1 MKKKIASIL
10 MALCSTFAITGLASC
25 DLQEVLPDSGN
36 IGNGSYTMEL
46 VDNGFNPLV
55 AYGEAIDC
63 TNLTLHYKQIL
74 NNKVIWDTTIPVSSQ
89 MFVSGGDTST
99 VGEKEL
105 VIAYETYQFTID
117 YEVKYRVEYS
127 ALDGVFDTQYVYDA
141 SEIVKKEAPV
151 YEGYTFQY
159 WKTEIPEVLTGNLA
173 IDAQYYKD
181 DLTAPTVET
190 IVKTYAPNMTLGD
203 FTLPSNEAGKWEFV
217 DDLSTAITSVG
228 SYDYAIRYVP
238 ATPEQ
243 PSVEDRTV
251 RIVINQKE
259 ITVTAGEGNFV
270 YNGNQQIP
278 TYTFSESGLPI
289 QRTIVAEGSATPLN
303 EVPTNAGT
311 YKVTF
316 TLNNANY
323 TLTNNVFTYE
333 IARKQVAILS
343 DVGTYVYNGQGQV
356 PDYSVSEEGVNVV
369 RNIYVEGTTT
379 PLTEIP
385 VNAGKYTITY
395 TLNDANY
402 ELLVAAE
409 DCAYEIAPK
418 EVTLKIGKKDFE
430 YNGEKQFPTW
440 TPSEEGL
447 PIVKNVY
454 VKGSNEPLTED
465 PMNAGTYT
473 YVFTLDDP
481 NYLLVNTQGEYVI
494 TPKSA
499 YIEYEIT
506 DFDYNGKHQ
515 FPTFTPSDPNMEVV
529 TTILLNN
536 QTAVTECINV
546 GTYYYTL
553 SVTDPNYEC
562 EPVEESFTIYPKQV
576 EITVSGTE
584 LTYNGQE
591 QFPNVSAPEG
601 VELVGILPQKNAG
614 TYTYAISPK
623 SANYAGS
630 AEGKFTIA
638 QKQITFTVAEG
649 TTSFVYDGEAH
660 KPTITMEGA
669 VEGEIVNVLES
680 VEAKTGVG
688 EYNYSI
694 TVMDGNYV
702 GSIKGSFE
710 IKALQLRIT
719 MDDKNMVYGNKVPE
733 FTYTIEETLDGVTY
747 TAYTGNTDI
756 LNITPNSYDVPNV
769 GSYPI
774 TVTLGNENVEADIIE
789 GTLTVYT
796 GQSDPA
802 LPKLSSDEEYTAPMF
817 GDKLGDVTFSVGL
830 GTWAWDNPDQIID
843 KMEGFTA
850 TATFTSQN
858 PNLAP
863 TTKEFTLKYV
873 QKRQLNFVV
882 EESGRV
888 YTYDGEPHSI
898 VYTITDSKIE
908 GKVYEDISVVGEVT
922 QTNAGEY
929 RTTLQIVSDCY
940 VGSQLVDLVI
950 KKATPTPT
958 FTTLDNV
965 KWSAALRLSDISLPE
980 NFAWKA
986 DMDLDDVKTYECLA
1000 VYTHPEGTQNYEQ
1013 VEGLFT
1019 FDVVRAENA
1028 LNGVK
1033 EEYNF
1038 TFADKVF
1045 TLSGI
1050 TATSGTT
1057 VLYQYTKD
1065 GESVDS
1071 LKDAGTYDVLVYVE
1085 QSDYYVYAETTTTVH
1100 IAKAK
1105 NNDTVNTTQNKT
1117 YGDMISSLALPT
1129 ESSAIGTWSWKD
1141 AEGNSIEN
1149 PTTTPVGNAGT
1160 VTLTAVFTPHTDH
1173 VKNYESREVTV
1184 TVNVGRKTIG
1194 EPTVGNLELT
1204 YTGEAQTVSV
1214 TPAEG
1219 TEGLYEVSG
1228 NVQTNAGTDYVIQ
1241 LTLKE
1246 EHKDNYK
1253 WWTNQTDQTIAF
1265 KKFNIAKA
1273 TNVVTV
1279 TQENWTYGQ
1288 ETTPAPEIEATF
1300 DADSKNFTF
1309 LYSSD
1314 GTNYDEQKPKNA
1326 GTYWIKAK
1334 IKVINSNYNTEE
1346 SQPVEFEIYKADPTD
1361 ANFTTQYTVTWQEGL
1376 TLSGISLPS
1385 GYAWKTPT
1393 TALVPGQDEY
1403 EATYTKSNNYN
1414 AKDGKFTVIVNKI
1427 ETVISV
1433 NANRTFAYEESAFDT
1448 TNPTALQNWLGVS
1461 VNHTEGLNAT
1471 YAFTY
1476 SGEMNPAP
1484 TTEIK
1489 YVGTYTLTITVAE
1502 TAHYAEAT
1510 KEVVITVNKK
1520 TNTQSINITTS
1531 YNKYLTLADLNDQLA
1546 SYNEAGK
1553 GTWEWK
1559 DSTNSVGEVTAVNT
1573 PRTFEVIFTPTDS
1586 VNYASRE
1593 AIAYLTVNKATP
1605 TLSVSITGWD
1615 YLQYNGSVNS
1625 PVPNY
1630 GTIQNTDGVTV
1641 RYVYKQGNTE
1651 LTLDE
1656 MKNAEVGTYTVTA
1669 ILDASDNFTYKASE
1683 PFTFY
1688 ITQQKVAVPEIKNA
1702 TYTGAPLDVVVKD
1715 AYVNDVGLYTLAPE
1729 TKTEAG
1735 THDITVTLKNT
1746 KNYAWTD
1753 GTTESKTV
1761 TFTIEK
1767 AEVTATIS
1775 LTDTMGDALTYTTN
1789 TKQVAVAFTSN
1800 SNATTPTY
1808 TTTVN
1813 DVVNGTILNAGF
1825 YAVTIS
1831 LNDTDNYVLVA
1842 GGSKNFTIQQA
1853 TNTWKVTPDMQ
1864 DWTYGG
1870 TASAEVGEATF
1881 GNATLKVLYEGTNYT
1896 SYKSSNKPTNA
1907 GTYQVTYSVAET
1919 TNYSGL
1925 SETVEF
1931 KIAKADVETFTISIS
1946 GWVYDPENK
1955 NAVAPTY
1962 TTSNTDANRV
1972 VTYTYAPV
1980 DENGTIGVYTA
1991 IVPSKVGTYKVRA
2004 NMGATANFNAT
2015 TSEPVEFAIT
2025 QATPTLTVTLQGWT
2039 YSPDNANANAP
2050 SYETSNK
2057 EGATIA
2063 YLYTGTTNAGVEYSS
2078 AEKPTQAG
2086 SYKVTAT
2093 LGETNNYISAQAE
2106 ANFTIAKAM
2115 YTPNAPQIT
2124 NEKVTY
2130 GDLLSSVILADNN
2143 NGYGHWAWV
2152 DTTEGLT
2159 VGNAGWRTFA
2169 IKFVLDNTASYNYNA
2184 VPNQTAGFTVEKK
2197 TLQITAEGANSENVV
2212 TKIYNGSKQS
2222 INYTLTDGV
2231 KTYEN
2236 LTVLGNTEYTTV
2248 GSYNITLTIYENNYV
2263 GQASF
2268 TLKID
2273 KANLTDA
2280 EKTIETKEAIY
2291 EDTLGMYALPTTDK
2305 GTWSWVDGNDTLVG
2319 GVGTKTFQAK
2329 FTGNGNY
2336 NDIEDVD
2343 VTFTVAPKTL
2353 YFEAQATQTYVYV
2366 AGQTYSL
2373 SYTLKDEAGKV
2384 YSSLNVIRDTKEQAG
2399 TYTNLSLALS
2409 ETNYKAETLT
2419 GLTLIIKQADYTVT
2433 LPTDL
2438 RAIYDTLLK
2447 NVTLPTTEEGT
2458 WKWNEHETT
2467 TVGNVGNNTF
2477 SATFTPADI
2486 NYASANYRLTVQV
2499 TKASVVIPSKP
2510 DSKTYT
2516 GNTLTANI
2524 VQHNL
2529 YSVFMNEGGTNV
2541 GKYSITYKL
2550 KTEFTV
2556 NYQWAELTDEQV
2568 KAGITV
2574 SGAYVTLPF
2583 EITKATPVINTNN
2596 WVNWTGWTYGQ
2607 TSNMPNV
2614 TTNFGEIVYTY
2625 APVVDSVV
2633 GEYTTTVPTEVGK
2646 YSVKASVSATS
2657 NWNVAVDVTKDFA
2670 ISQATNAITS
2680 LTITGWKYGQNANA
2694 PTVVATFGGDTAQY
2708 TYALVVNNEV
2718 VGEYTTT
2725 VPTNAGTY
2733 RVKATIA
2740 ETSNYQ
2746 GAEATQEFEIEAAD
2760 NTIDKVTLV
2769 QNAVYG
2775 DLVNE
2780 KLALPTSTIGT
2791 WTWKNVTDATK
2802 FDSVGTHSFYA
2813 VFTSNTTNYNDDEVE
2828 VTVTVSQK
2836 EVELPN
2842 VPSKVYTGTAL
2853 KADLED
2859 TDLYT
2864 VTQADN
2870 MVNAGNHS
2878 ITLTLEDAT
2887 NYKWAT
2893 TENLSG
2899 DNNKTLTL
2907 TFTITKAEAK
2917 ISYVDV
2923 GNWSYGDAPKAL
2935 DITANIT
2942 VDSNYLDYKYYDEE
2956 GKSVSSITNTTPAGM
2971 YKVVVKIKASD
2982 NYTESVPYNTWIIIS
2997 QAKVNVPQ
3005 IGYVTHIVNTTEAQ
3019 TADVPSSTLYSV
3031 IENEGGTEIGRY
3043 YVVLKLNDYSNYKWN
3058 IPDGYDREMNEE
3070 VVIELNRV
3078 TISYEIVPTQNTW
3091 VDAPTLNGVTWT
3103 QNGTNTTEWTFG
3115 DVVTVNTP
3123 KAEYPK
3129 ATEDVNS
3136 GNYNLRITYIGRE
3149 GTQYAESTDMPT
3161 NVGKYT
3167 ATFFVPA
3174 KAGEWSALTS
3184 KIDFEIKTQDVTP
3197 VLHLDGSA
3205 TNSVTYKNGDF
3216 AVSTIISGKNANGA
3230 NYTLKENV
3238 DYKLTVTKNNAGAV
3252 ANVVGNYLVIVTLL
3266 NTNYNLTEDDF
3277 SFAILQ
3283 DTPTLSIKTENWT
3296 GWNFNAFVAPPYTTS
3311 NTDNLDGKVTYT
3323 YSTEENGTYTEDIPT
3338 NVGTYYVKV
3347 TIAETTNYE
3356 TKTSDPVEFK
3366 IRPINNTIDQVITA
3380 RTATYKD
3387 LISDYKITA
3396 TASTIGTWKWQYK
3409 DANGEYHDVTDET
3422 TVGDAG
3428 TQTFYAVFI
3437 CDTNDSGTKNYND
3450 YKDDTAIAVTFTVD
3464 KFMLYVPE
3472 LITKTYTGS
3481 GLEAEVKP
3489 FENASEHNPD
3499 PSLYGVEEG
3508 TWTNAGTHKVSL
3520 KLQDPN
3526 NYKWNTSVEAT
3537 VQVDFV
3543 IEKQGLSKPSIQE
3556 KTYTGEALTAEVIEG
3571 TTNTDLY
3578 EIMQEGWINAGTHQV
3593 TLTLTEEAYKNF
3605 EWKDSTTKELKVDFV
3620 VNKATTEDT
3629 ISWSEGGWIYH
3640 TTDSITT
3647 PEATWSLKPTIADLI
3662 EQGTFAYIYTDTN
3675 GVGVTIN
3682 NELAHG
3688 TYTVTLTIAD
3698 TNNYYG
3704 TTTSKT
3710 FTVTQATVTVKL
3722 ADNSLPYNGDDQSV
3736 VPVLTTNNGRT
3747 LTLGTDYTITGNT
3760 AQTVSNEYVA
3770 TLTLTNANYV
3780 WALAEGASGSISINR
3795 NIASLN
3801 YAITQVANGWKTNKE
3816 PSHTTTW
3823 VYGATPI
3830 VYKGE
3835 STFGGTPSVAYYNY
3849 DANAEHNLGDLATH
3863 LDTNG
3868 IPTYVGKYVAVFTTA
3883 TDGTNYTSDSEY
3895 IVFEITQRGVDK
3907 TQIKFTSEEA
3917 AYTGAVHTVNLEL
3930 PTLIEGNSFSITF
3943 ESITEDY
3950 KTNSEN
3956 VGQYTLKVNLPIS
3969 ENYKWS
3975 DGTTDPF
3982 TLTYTIKAYEVDKAG
3997 LSLIATNGNTAYTGS
4012 AHAVTLTHPNIILI
4026 GDDSFVITPTDFTK
4040 TENGYQ
4046 TNGVT
4051 VGDYKLTVA
4060 LPNGNYTWTDDTT
4073 DGYVLTYSIT
4083 MGANVWKNDPTLT
4096 GVNGDGTS
4104 EKPYTWTYGQKI
4116 EFSAEALFG
4125 YHVIYYKVDG
4135 TNLGNTQPTDVC
4147 TYYAEFI
4154 LDETANYTGVDTK
4167 TIYFNITPA
4176 KLTVSFENTEFIYDG
4191 TAQMP
4196 TVSVSS
4202 TSWTTEADEENNY
4215 AIASTAGVFTW
4226 KITGNTTNG
4235 ESINAGSYTI
4245 TVELKGDKSGNYEW
4259 QEDEVLTQE
4268 YTIIAKEVTPEF
4280 STETSGLLNSS
4291 VSFDEN
4297 TTHAIAETIQGVDKD
4312 GQLTQGTDKDY
4323 TIVILCDEKEV
4334 DSIGNAGEYK
4344 IVYTMLN
4351 TNYEF
4356 APQTNV
4362 ATFSVLANSSER
4374 NATHTL
4380 EFKIHPKL
4388 LDAPVITADNNKVYD
4403 GTAKFTAPTA
4413 PEKGYSVTTTTNFT
4427 NNQAINVGEYTVTL
4441 TLSTQQHNSSEHN
4454 FRNYAWNV
4462 NEIDSMW
4469 TKDTNETLTDGTGK
4483 TYTYATLTYDYEITP
4498 YEVSKDDVNLSETKN
4513 EYTGS
4518 AHTVTLNLPTIVAG
4532 ESFVIDLTDF
4542 TADYKTN
4549 NKNVGDYTLM
4559 VKLPTNGNYTW
4570 ADGTTDPFTLTY
4582 TIKAYEVDKAG
4593 LSLTATNG
4601 NTAYTGFAH
4610 AVTLTHPNLIGDDS
4624 FVITPTP
4631 TDFTKT
4637 ENGYQTTGSDV
4648 AGYTLTVALPNAN
4661 YKWKEDNSQDAIVL
4675 TYNITT
4681 ATNAW
4686 TEGEPK
4692 FDFEPGTYTGEG
4704 TQTEPFTWE
4713 YTGTPVEVEATST
4726 FAQAKAKYV
4735 NLNTGKDTTTQPTD
4749 VGKYYVE
4756 FSIDSSDN
4764 YTDVDDV
4771 TIYFTIKTKK
4781 VTAPTFTK
4789 YQSNE
4794 VVYTG
4799 NVCAPTLNNTDDA
4812 QYYTVKLN
4820 DTLRTEWTVTPVA
4833 DYILK
4838 VTLNNTTNYEWQNV
4852 GAEWTNT
4859 NGVLTYSYN
4868 VTKAT
4873 YEDTPTT
4880 AGNMPYANGATLKSD
4895 MSGVEGVY
4903 TVVTNNGG
4911 TTVGFYDVV
4920 LKMDDEFFKNHKWTG
4935 TDEQNLTI
4943 KFEITIADNGWTTT
4957 PSLNGTF
4964 ANDEDGSPEHPFK
4977 WGYQAITPPTIANG
4991 VANFG
4996 DATYL
5001 VEGTSNSGVP
5011 YSSTT
5016 ALPTDAGEYT
5026 ITFTVDADT
5035 NGNYTG
5041 LSTIIYF
5048 NITRKALPNPTFID
5062 KDWYNIDPNGTY
5074 CFGYD
5079 GTEVRVTTYEKGV
5092 TITGTQSA
5100 TEKGSYSAN
5109 FTLDGNHQW
5118 ETAVNGSST
5127 NIITLKYDITEP
5139 QTDVEAPQL
5148 TPFDNN
5154 QTVYDGTEKYPIDT
5168 KKYPI
5173 NTVINEQYTISISAT
5188 PKAVGEYTITVTFN
5202 ENVANG
5208 AWKNYADKGWS
5219 HQYDGDGKGVLSYVY
5234 EITPIVVTVP
5244 VLENY
5249 TSYNQTSGYTYTYS
5263 TEERT
5268 IYTKTGDV
5276 SIIENDVTI
5285 AAGTNA
5291 GETVYKVVFKL
5302 PNSNYVWSNDT
5313 TADITLKYTIE
5324 KATVAIPE
5332 FTDAVFTYDGTE
5344 KVAEVDIVDATLYG
5358 VYNNSNKRTNATKT
5372 GQPQSV
5378 ILELKDTTNYEWID
5392 ANGVRKGSANWTI
5405 GTLTINKAN
5414 VYLES
5419 DTWTSGTRY
5428 YANVKNE
5435 WWSEEGDSVPYAY
5448 TLDEEGGKHPIP
5460 VAHTVYTYSI
5470 TDGTTF
5476 TYGTVSYTFRFADN
5490 VKDNYTLVDPTGYN
5504 YNLSIQIK
5512 VVAYDDDA
5520 KYYATIENALKVNTA
5535 TNDVVWVIPDNSGK
5549 VIIASNTTIK
5559 SGVIL
5564 KLPYQNETMGG
5575 DLRSTGDSTTDQF
5588 YNGTAYFLTQHAFD
5602 TDRREKNPTNYK
5614 KSEVVIAEGVTLEN
5628 KGILWI
5634 GGYLTGGQGNVGFV
5648 YGNYAQ
5654 IALDRGATI
5663 NSDSGQI
5670 ICNGYITEVA
5680 KNNNSQLILSN
5691 GGKIYQPFTV
5701 IEHRGG
5707 TAFAGLTH
5715 VKSIN
5720 DSVNLYSSAF
5730 NRFTLPNITTT
5741 TTINAGS
5748 EVYAFASMYAN
5759 EQHNATLVKMIGTS
5773 NQFLINLSAGSSLV
5787 NKYDV
5792 DTHVSKLEIY
5802 GDATIHSLS
5811 LSLNVLIRDISLD
5824 TSGVMF
5830 PISWYWDVHFKPATV
5845 GGKSTINSNQ
5855 NIKVLP
5861 GGSLTIHEGTTLNV
5875 TDLFVTEDR
5884 TWTEDGLMGTTS
5896 YDGNGTDESKW
5907 KAPGQLIVNG
5917 TLNVTN
5923 INGVIQTTG
5932 DTGIVNISGTTNLKS
5947 QEVKGRTGNTWTL
5960 GILGMGMTIYEP
5972 AYHTLGEN
5980 ERARGQMLNPED
5992 NSATEGNFEVGVRYY
6007 AKPDNNEGYAWY
6019 KATAYQVTFEVDGGS
6034 ACDPIAVTYGTS
6046 YGALP
6051 SPTKDGHIFQGWTLV
6066 QGDFN
6071 TLVEST
6077 TMVTQLKGHTL
6088 YANWVETDNPI
6099 MATFNSDGGTS
6110 VDSRQYAPGHVYG
6123 YLPAP
6128 SKTGYTFVGWTLNGV
6143 LISANSIVPDSAIE
6157 LVASWTE
6164 NRYYVVFNANGG
6176 VGSMLSQ
6183 ELIYTQESELTENAF
6198 ERYGYHFIGWAT
6210 APNGAKVYD
6219 DKEKVKDLTTEAN
6232 GYYTLYAL
6240 WEGNTYTVEFQDS
6253 EGSHSEPNKEVI
6265 FGNVYTVPTLADR
6278 DGFKFDGWFADV
6290 DGDGNPETKIEDGA
6304 TVNIANDII
6313 LYARWTP
6320 VYIVTFDANGGTC
6333 TAESMSIVQG
6343 ATLNKERLP
6352 TEAQTTKFGYTLIG
6366 WSTTKNGELITE
6378 DLEIKED
6385 TTLYARWEE
6394 KVKCTV
6400 TIKLNLGTKKGM
6412 FTTYSYSLSGGTIA
6426 YRSTDGIEQT
6436 INYNKIT
6443 DGMTITVYV
6452 GEEIKFNSLEKTAAL
6467 IYTENV
6473 KVSTGSP
6480 YKPTGNATVTLS

>member
-159 WKTEIPEVLTGNLA
+159 WKTEIPEVLTGNLT

-190 IVKTYAPNMTLGD
+190 IVKTYALNMTLGD

-243 PSVEDRTV
+243 PSVEDRMV

-259 ITVTAGEGNFV
+259 ITVTAGEGNFI

-303 EVPTNAGT
+303 EVPTNVGT
-311 YKVTF
+311 YKVYF
-316 TLNNANY
+316 TLDNANY
-323 TLTNNVFTYE
+323 TLLNNQFTYK
-333 IARKQVAILS
+333 IAPKEVAILS
-343 DVGTYVYNGQGQV
+343 DVGTYVYNGQGQA
-356 PDYSVSEEGVNVV
+356 PDYSVSEEGLNVI
-369 RNIYVEGTTT
+369 RNIYAEGTTT
-379 PLTEIP
+379 PLTELP

-395 TLNDANY
+395 TLADANY
-402 ELLVAAE
+402 RLLVSAE

-430 YNGEKQFPTW
+430 YNGNKQFPSW

-454 VKGSNEPLTED
+454 VKGSNEPLAED
-465 PMNAGTYT
+465 PINAGTYT

-481 NYLLVNTQGEYVI
+481 NYLLVNTQGEYTI
-494 TPKSA
+494 TPKFA

-536 QTAVTECINV
+536 QTPVTECINA

-562 EPVEESFTIYPKQV
+562 EPVEEESFTIYPKQV

-614 TYTYAISPK
+614 MYTYAISPK

-694 TVMDGNYV
+694 TVMDSNYV

-719 MDDKNMVYGNKVPE
+719 MDDKNMFYGNKVPE

-756 LNITPNSYDVPNV
+756 LEITPNSYDVPNV

-802 LPKLSSDEEYTAPMF
+802 DPKLSSDEEYTAPMY

-843 KMEGFTA
+843 KMKGFKA

-1019 FDVVRAENA
+1019 FDVVRADNA

-1071 LKDAGTYDVLVYVE
+1071 LKDAGTYEVLVYVE

-1160 VTLTAVFTPHTDH
+1160 VTLKAVFTPHTDH

-1219 TEGLYEVSG
+1219 TEGLYEVFG

-1531 YNKYLTLADLNDQLA
+1531 YNKDLTLADLNDQFA
-1546 SYNEAGK
+1546 SKNEEGK
-1553 GTWEWK
+1553 GTWTWK
-1559 DSTNSVGEVTAVNT
+1559 DATQLVGEVTAVNT
-1573 PRTFEVIFTPTDS
+1573 PRTFEVVFTPTDS

-1630 GTIQNTDGVTV
+1630 GTVQNTDGVTV

-1789 TKQVAVAFTSN
+1789 TKQVAVAFTLN
-1800 SNATTPTY
+1800 SSATEPTY

-1853 TNTWKVTPDMQ
+1853 TNTWKVTPAMQ

-1919 TNYSGL
+1919 SNYSGL

-1931 KIAKADVETFTISIS
+1931 TIAKADVETFTISIS

-1980 DENGTIGVYTA
+1980 DEHGT
-1991 IVPSKVGTYKVRA
+1991 VGTYTATVPSTV
-2004 NMGATANFNAT
+2004 GAYSVKADMQTTANFNAK

-2025 QATPTLTVTLQGWT
+2025 KATPTLTVMLQGWT
-2039 YSPDNANANAP
+2039 YSSDNANANAP

-2063 YLYTGTTNAGVEYSS
+2063 YLYTGTTNASVNYSS
-2078 AEKPTQAG
+2078 TEKPTQAG

-2093 LGETNNYISAQAE
+2093 LGVTDNYTQAQAE
-2106 ANFTIAKAM
+2106 ANFTIAKAT

-2169 IKFVLDNTASYNYNA
+2169 TKFVLDNTASYNYNA

-2212 TKIYNGSKQS
+2212 TKIYNGFKQS
-2222 INYTLTDGV
+2222 ISYTLKDGEE
-2231 KTYEN
+2231 TYTG

-2273 KANLTDA
+2273 KADLTDA
-2280 EKTIETKEAIY
+2280 EKTIEAKEAIY

-2373 SYTLKDEAGKV
+2373 SYTLKDTAGKV

-2680 LTITGWKYGQNANA
+2680 LTITGWTYGQNANA

-2740 ETSNYQ
+2740 ETTNYES
-2746 GAEATQEFEIEAAD
+2746 AETTQDFEIEKAD
-2760 NTIDKVTLV
+2760 NTIDQVTLA

-2775 DLVNE
+2775 DLVNA
-2780 KLALPTSTIGT
+2780 KLTLPTSTIGA
-2791 WTWKNVTDATK
+2791 WTWKNVTETTTVGD
-2802 FDSVGTHSFYA
+2802 VGTHTFYA
-2813 VFTSNTTNYNDDEVE
+2813 VFTPNTINYKDKEVA

-2935 DITANIT
+2935 EITANIT

-2956 GKSVSSITNTTPAGM
+2956 GNAVSSITNTTPAGM

-3031 IENEGGTEIGRY
+3031 IENEGGTEIDRY
-3043 YVVLKLNDYSNYKWN
+3043 YVVLKLNDYNNYKWN

-3091 VDAPTLNGVTWT
+3091 MDAPTLNGVTWT

-3149 GTQYAESTDMPT
+3149 GTQYAESTDMPK

-3174 KAGEWSALTS
+3174 KEGEWSALRST
-3184 KIDFEIKTQDVTP
+3184 IDFEIKAQDVTP

-3230 NYTLKENV
+3230 NYTLEENV

-3266 NTNYNLTEDDF
+3266 NTNYNLTEDKF
-3277 SFAILQ
+3277 SFEIIQ

-3296 GWNFNAFVAPPYTTS
+3296 GWNFHAFVAPPYTTS

-3323 YSTEENGTYTEDIPT
+3323 YSTEENGTYTEDRPT

-3356 TKTSDPVEFK
+3356 TKTSDPVEFN

-3396 TASTIGTWKWQYK
+3396 TASTIGAWKWQYK
-3409 DANGEYHDVTDET
+3409 DTEGNYCDVDATT
-3422 TVGDAG
+3422 TVGGAG

-3520 KLQDPN
+3520 TLQDPN

-3543 IEKQGLSKPSIQE
+3543 IEKQGLSKPSLQT

-3578 EIMQEGWINAGTHQV
+3578 EIKQEGWINAGTHQV

-3605 EWKDSTTKELKVDFV
+3605 EWEDSTTKELKVDFI

-3629 ISWSEGGWIYH
+3629 ISWSEGGWIYK

-3722 ADNSLPYNGDDQSV
+3722 ADNSLPYDGNDQSV
-3736 VPVLTTNNGRT
+3736 VPVLTTNNGHT
-3747 LTLGTDYTITGNT
+3747 LTLGTDYTITGET
-3760 AQTVSNEYVA
+3760 AQTVSDTYAA

-3780 WALAEGASGSISINR
+3780 WALAEGTSGSITGAT
-3795 NIASLN
+3795 ASLN
-3801 YAITQVANGWKTNKE
+3801 YAITQVKNGWKTNKE
-3816 PSHTTTW
+3816 PSITEKW
-3823 VYGATPI
+3823 IYGATPT

-3835 STFGGTPSVAYYNY
+3835 STFGETPSVAYYNY
-3849 DANAEHNLGDLATH
+3849 DANAEHNLGDSATH

-3868 IPTYVGKYVAVFTTA
+3868 IPTYVGKYVAVFTTE
-3883 TDGTNYTSDSEY
+3883 TDGTNYTSVSGY
-3895 IVFEITQRGVDK
+3895 IEFEITQATVVATYSGTTTFTYENKDHTVDVKVTDTSNNNVALTSGYTLTDNTKKDADTYKVKVELTGDTAQNYMFAGDTDTFTFTTGWTIDKATATASLSVTDTIDGKAFTYTGNDGK
-3907 TQIKFTSEEA
+3907 TVTATASVLSTDYVDTL
-3917 AYTGAVHTVNLEL
+3917 AYTTGIPTIMNAGSYEVTLTLTDATNHKWAELTGLDSHVTYTINGA
-3930 PTLIEGNSFSITF
+3930 
-3943 ESITEDY
+3943 
-3950 KTNSEN
+3950 
-3956 VGQYTLKVNLPIS
+3956 
-3969 ENYKWS
+3969 
-3975 DGTTDPF
+3975 
-3982 TLTYTIKAYEVDKAG
+3982 TLTYTVVIDEE
-3997 LSLIATNGNTAYTGS
+3997 IAT
-4012 AHAVTLTHPNIILI
+4012 L
-4026 GDDSFVITPTDFTK
+4026 
-4040 TENGYQ
+4040 
-4046 TNGVT
+4046 
-4051 VGDYKLTVA
+4051 
-4060 LPNGNYTWTDDTT
+4060 
-4073 DGYVLTYSIT
+4073 
-4083 MGANVWKNDPTLT
+4083 PTLNT
-4096 GVNGDGTS
+4096 YNNGKVEYD
-4104 EKPYTWTYGQKI
+4104 
-4116 EFSAEALFG
+4116 
-4125 YHVIYYKVDG
+4125 KVDG
-4135 TNLGNTQPTDVC
+4135 KDVIHVPVTDSQDKTLYTVTVNRPEGVDSDSMPVGVYTVVVSLNDKANYNWSALTAAGWTYNATEETFTYTYNVVAKKLTAPTYTVDKTTYNGAPVTITFGACEASYNVSIKDSHGNTFSATDV
-4147 TYYAEFI
+4147 TDAE
-4154 LDETANYTGVDTK
+4154 T
-4167 TIYFNITPA
+4167 
-4176 KLTVSFENTEFIYDG
+4176 
-4191 TAQMP
+4191 
-4196 TVSVSS
+4196 
-4202 TSWTTEADEENNY
+4202 
-4215 AIASTAGVFTW
+4215 
-4226 KITGNTTNG
+4226 
-4235 ESINAGSYTI
+4235 YTI
-4245 TVELKGDKSGNYEW
+4245 TLTLKDDNYLW
-4259 QEDEVLTQE
+4259 NNGSDTITLTQTF
-4268 YTIIAKEVTPEF
+4268 TIAPTDANVDLTVNGQQYNSN
-4280 STETSGLLNSS
+4280 STFDYKNDTYDYALTVNGVSG
-4291 VSFDEN
+4291 
-4297 TTHAIAETIQGVDKD
+4297 A
-4312 GQLTQGTDKDY
+4312 LTNGADKDY
-4323 TIVILCDEKEV
+4323 T
-4334 DSIGNAGEYK
+4334 
-4344 IVYTMLN
+4344 YTI
-4351 TNYEF
+4351 TY
-4356 APQTNV
+4356 TNV
-4362 ATFSVLANSSER
+4362 AGTETGTATEITKAGTYVITLTMSNSNYEAITETYTITIKPIEVSHTITNKGTYTYNGSVQTPTIEVTPTADYTSVITQTADGSADSSFAGSYSIAWNLNDTNNYTWKDSTPTETYTINPAKVTPVVKVNSTQIAKTGNSFVYTSGEYTVTVTIEDLTVGTDFTVDQADTIKGVDSYDVKITLRGDAAINYTFTEDEKDTEETYTFSITPAEVKAEFTLTDDTLTDDNGDAYTYTDYNKTVTATASVTSNGYVSTLEYTTSIPNDIK
-4374 NATHTL
+4374 NATEYTVTYTL
-4380 EFKIHPKL
+4380 TDAVNHKWSTYPKADRVKILSATVNGATLTVTFKVAQATNAWTTENILSVTNWTYAPDTVHKPMAYAKFGEVKIYFSTTNTTEQSAYTEWTDSAHPVNADTYYIIAVVEGNQNFNGLTTINNPVSLTIGSDELAEPTLGKYNNDTVEYTENAQFPVDL
-4388 LDAPVITADNNKVYD
+4388 NEIAGGKYAVKVEYKATAEGSYAELADKTKTNVGYYKITLTLDNPVGVANYAWPTTLTNGWGKDGANANVIYYEYEITKATIEQPTLTFKDVSGNEIDATYYGGTFTVCGFD
-4403 GTAKFTAPTA
+4403 TAKYSYAIS
-4413 PEKGYSVTTTTNFT
+4413 PETV
-4427 NNQAINVGEYTVTL
+4427 QDAGEYTVTL
-4441 TLSTQQHNSSEHN
+4441 TMNDVIST
-4454 FRNYAWNV
+4454 NYKWWN
-4462 NEIDSMW
+4462 
-4469 TKDTNETLTDGTGK
+4469 GTGIFKFTITKATNGWTNGNEPSVNGGTNVWDYTGAVVEITKGVANCGSTATVNYVGREGTTYEESTAQPTNAGKYTAIFNVGESTNYGAIETTIDFEIKVKVINIPTLAPVEGAGPTTTEGSNHYIYKWIAKK
-4483 TYTYATLTYDYEITP
+4483 TYTVWTITNPVEYTVAGDTASFDTDASYEKEEGKITLT
-4498 YEVSKDDVNLSETKN
+4498 LKN
-4513 EYTGS
+4513 PQDQDGKPTAINYKWNGADTQ
-4518 AHTVTLNLPTIVAG
+4518 TVTITYLVEHKVYVPVPTIYLNGAG
-4532 ESFVIDLTDF
+4532 SNESTRPSGTFE
-4542 TADYKTN
+4542 YN
-4549 NKNVGDYTLM
+4549 NKKYVLSVAPSPQYTWTF
-4559 VKLPTNGNYTW
+4559 KRNEETDNYTDTTK
-4570 ADGTTDPFTLTY
+4570 ATPVGT
-4582 TIKAYEVDKAG
+4582 
-4593 LSLTATNG
+4593 
-4601 NTAYTGFAH
+4601 
-4610 AVTLTHPNLIGDDS
+4610 
-4624 FVITPTP
+4624 
-4631 TDFTKT
+4631 
-4637 ENGYQTTGSDV
+4637 
-4648 AGYTLTVALPNAN
+4648 YTLTVRLN
-4661 YKWKEDNSQDAIVL
+4661 EDHYVWETVATEKGWRDTNGLL
-4675 TYNITT
+4675 TYTFTITQANNSW
-4681 ATNAW
+4681 ATNPTLA
-4686 TEGEPK
+4686 
-4692 FDFEPGTYTGEG
+4692 GTFASGQNG
-4704 TQTEPFTWE
+4704 TASNPFTWE
-4713 YTGTPVEVEATST
+4713 YKSTTPTITNGVDAFGGTATYSIEGRDGT
-4726 FAQAKAKYV
+4726 TY
-4735 NLNTGKDTTTQPTD
+4735 GPTTTLHND
-4749 VGKYYVE
+4749 KVGKY
-4756 FSIDSSDN
+4756 
-4764 YTDVDDV
+4764 
-4771 TIYFTIKTKK
+4771 K
-4781 VTAPTFTK
+4781 
-4789 YQSNE
+4789 
-4794 VVYTG
+4794 
-4799 NVCAPTLNNTDDA
+4799 
-4812 QYYTVKLN
+4812 
-4820 DTLRTEWTVTPVA
+4820 
-4833 DYILK
+4833 
-4838 VTLNNTTNYEWQNV
+4838 
-4852 GAEWTNT
+4852 
-4859 NGVLTYSYN
+4859 
-4868 VTKAT
+4868 
-4873 YEDTPTT
+4873 
-4880 AGNMPYANGATLKSD
+4880 
-4895 MSGVEGVY
+4895 
-4903 TVVTNNGG
+4903 
-4911 TTVGFYDVV
+4911 
-4920 LKMDDEFFKNHKWTG
+4920 
-4935 TDEQNLTI
+4935 
-4943 KFEITIADNGWTTT
+4943 
-4957 PSLNGTF
+4957 
-4964 ANDEDGSPEHPFK
+4964 
-4977 WGYQAITPPTIANG
+4977 
-4991 VANFG
+4991 
-4996 DATYL
+4996 
-5001 VEGTSNSGVP
+5001 
-5011 YSSTT
+5011 
-5016 ALPTDAGEYT
+5016 
-5026 ITFTVDADT
+5026 ITFTVSADT

-5048 NITRKALPNPTFID
+5048 
-5062 KDWYNIDPNGTY
+5062 
-5074 CFGYD
+5074 
-5079 GTEVRVTTYEKGV
+5079 
-5092 TITGTQSA
+5092 
-5100 TEKGSYSAN
+5100 
-5109 FTLDGNHQW
+5109 
-5118 ETAVNGSST
+5118 
-5127 NIITLKYDITEP
+5127 
-5139 QTDVEAPQL
+5139 
-5148 TPFDNN
+5148 
-5154 QTVYDGTEKYPIDT
+5154 
-5168 KKYPI
+5168 
-5173 NTVINEQYTISISAT
+5173 
-5188 PKAVGEYTITVTFN
+5188 
-5202 ENVANG
+5202 
-5208 AWKNYADKGWS
+5208 
-5219 HQYDGDGKGVLSYVY
+5219 
-5234 EITPIVVTVP
+5234 EITPKEIRFEAKEGWTLISDVYTRTYNGKD
-5244 VLENY
+5244 LEFAE
-5249 TSYNQTSGYTYTYS
+5249 TSFDYKLVDKDGKDLT
-5263 TEERT
+5263 
-5268 IYTKTGDV
+5268 
-5276 SIIENDVTI
+5276 
-5285 AAGTNA
+5285 TNSHDA
-5291 GETVYKVVFKL
+5291 KSYTVYAQL
-5302 PNSNYVWSNDT
+5302 LDENYVWSST
-5313 TADITLKYTIE
+5313 
-5324 KATVAIPE
+5324 KASTKLVVSYRVAPAQIYIKHN
-5332 FTDAVFTYDGTE
+5332 FN
-5344 KVAEVDIVDATLYG
+5344 TLYYQNEWLDAWNAVKDNLPTEN
-5358 VYNNSNKRTNATKT
+5358 VYAYTKDDNGNVLET
-5372 GQPQSV
+5372 SV
-5378 ILELKDTTNYEWID
+5378 
-5392 ANGVRKGSANWTI
+5392 A
-5405 GTLTINKAN
+5405 GTLTASIDEDAFTAEGGKVIFTFDPDGNNDNNYIAGEIASEYYNKAITIKSVAYYN
-5414 VYLES
+5414 SKYYGTIEYALGKA
-5419 DTWTSGTRY
+5419 TSGT
-5428 YANVKNE
+5428 V
-5435 WWSEEGDSVPYAY
+5435 
-5448 TLDEEGGKHPIP
+5448 I
-5460 VAHTVYTYSI
+5460 
-5470 TDGTTF
+5470 
-5476 TYGTVSYTFRFADN
+5476 
-5490 VKDNYTLVDPTGYN
+5490 
-5504 YNLSIQIK
+5504 
-5512 VVAYDDDA
+5512 
-5520 KYYATIENALKVNTA
+5520 
-5535 TNDVVWVIPDNSGK
+5535 VIPD
-5549 VIIASNTTIK
+5549 TT
-5559 SGVIL
+5559 G
-5564 KLPYQNETMGG
+5564 
-5575 DLRSTGDSTTDQF
+5575 R
-5588 YNGTAYFLTQHAFD
+5588 
-5602 TDRREKNPTNYK
+5602 
-5614 KSEVVIAEGVTLEN
+5614 VVITKPTEISSGVTLNIPYAATESNGVLQATANSATASDDMYETSITTAKCLSNIILAENITIIN
-5628 KGILWI
+5628 KGKIEI
-5634 GGYLTGGQGNVGFV
+5634 GGILSGGSGSGAYAGQTVTS
-5648 YGNYAQ
+5648 YAQ
-5654 IALDRGATI
+5654 LSMRQGA
-5663 NSDSGQI
+5663 
-5670 ICNGYITEVA
+5670 
-5680 KNNNSQLILSN
+5680 
-5691 GGKIYQPFTV
+5691 KI
-5701 IEHRGG
+5701 E
-5707 TAFAGLTH
+5707 
-5715 VKSIN
+5715 
-5720 DSVNLYSSAF
+5720 
-5730 NRFTLPNITTT
+5730 
-5741 TTINAGS
+5741 
-5748 EVYAFASMYAN
+5748 
-5759 EQHNATLVKMIGTS
+5759 
-5773 NQFLINLSAGSSLV
+5773 
-5787 NKYDV
+5787 
-5792 DTHVSKLEIY
+5792 
-5802 GDATIHSLS
+5802 
-5811 LSLNVLIRDISLD
+5811 
-5824 TSGVMF
+5824 
-5830 PISWYWDVHFKPATV
+5830 
-5845 GGKSTINSNQ
+5845 ST
-5855 NIKVLP
+5855 
-5861 GGSLTIHEGTTLNV
+5861 
-5875 TDLFVTEDR
+5875 
-5884 TWTEDGLMGTTS
+5884 
-5896 YDGNGTDESKW
+5896 
-5907 KAPGQLIVNG
+5907 G
-5917 TLNVTN
+5917 TLNVYGYIRETSLN
-5923 INGVIQTTG
+5923 N
-5932 DTGIVNISGTTNLKS
+5932 KS
-5947 QEVKGRTGNTWTL
+5947 EI
-5960 GILGMGMTIYEP
+5960 IL
-5972 AYHTLGEN
+5972 N
-5980 ERARGQMLNPED
+5980 
-5992 NSATEGNFEVGVRYY
+5992 
-6007 AKPDNNEGYAWY
+6007 
-6019 KATAYQVTFEVDGGS
+6019 DG
-6034 ACDPIAVTYGTS
+6034 
-6046 YGALP
+6046 
-6051 SPTKDGHIFQGWTLV
+6051 
-6066 QGDFN
+6066 
-6071 TLVEST
+6071 
-6077 TMVTQLKGHTL
+6077 TL
-6088 YANWVETDNPI
+6088 YMPFILRDYR
-6099 MATFNSDGGTS
+6099 GGTS
-6110 VDSRQYAPGHVYG
+6110 MNAIYNAISEYH
-6123 YLPAP
+6123 
-6128 SKTGYTFVGWTLNGV
+6128 
-6143 LISANSIVPDSAIE
+6143 ISAFNQIE
-6157 LVASWTE
+6157 LLNVESRLTIHYNANLTGWANLNTSLGNNMTYIYLVGNKE
-6164 NRYYVVFNANGG
+6164 DNANGNPYLIEFTDTDHSYLTAKYDKTTQICDLDIYG
-6176 VGSMLSQ
+6176 GANTNSMTLDVKVLVTIHVSTDDVYFPLSWRFDISLNKTEGQ
-6183 ELIYTQESELTENAF
+6183 QSANYNMNQRFKLMPGAVFTVNEGAKLTIEELIVYSEFDDSLFYSSGVSGKPYYNTQFNRSTQPAEFYVNGTVTATNFAGTAMTTNSTGRLTITGSNTITSHE
-6198 ERYGYHFIGWAT
+6198 
-6210 APNGAKVYD
+6210 AKAQEGEMFLSRLTD
-6219 DKEKVKDLTTEAN
+6219 TEDIEKTAN
-6232 GYYTLYAL
+6232 GMIYNRDTESATNGDLSAGRTYYAIPTNNPNEYAWFDSSTDITVEFDVSHTNATVETTSKTVHYGSGYGTLPTPTNTGYVFGGWYLTPACDGERIYNITIVDSIENHTLYAL
-6240 WEGNTYTVEFQDS
+6240 WVEIDPIKVNFYVDDELVYTDS
-6253 EGSHSEPNKEVI
+6253 ET
-6265 FGNVYTVPTLADR
+6265 YVP
-6278 DGFKFDGWFADV
+6278 GFKYGSFTANPQKIGYKVEGWYSDSACTQKVSTDDIVPNTTVNLYVKWTKKTFIVKIV
-6290 DGDGNPETKIEDGA
+6290 DNASASEITQTISVSDGA
-6304 TVNIANDII
+6304 TVEYGSTINIRVKIEEPTWGSLTGTLTVKHNG
-6313 LYARWTP
+6313 TQ
-6320 VYIVTFDANGGTC
+6320 VYS
-6333 TAESMSIVQG
+6333 ES
-6343 ATLNKERLP
+6343 K
-6352 TEAQTTKFGYTLIG
+6352 K
-6366 WSTTKNGELITE
+6366 STTNWFGDDSK
-6378 DLEIKED
+6378 
-6385 TTLYARWEE
+6385 
-6394 KVKCTV
+6394 
-6400 TIKLNLGTKKGM
+6400 
-6412 FTTYSYSLSGGTIA
+6412 
-6426 YRSTDGIEQT
+6426 
-6436 INYNKIT
+6436 
-6443 DGMTITVYV
+6443 TITFNYYIFNGQTGYSDVD
-6452 GEEIKFNSLEKTAAL
+6452 GSIIEIIIS
-6467 IYTENV
+6467 
-6473 KVSTGSP
+6473 
-6480 YKPTGNATVTLS
+6480 